1 MVIWIIGLSGAG
13 KTTLASHVVEDVR
26 KRGKKVVLLDGD
38 IVRDL
43 YENDLGHDLRD
54 RLKNANRICRLC
66 QFLDRQGLDVVCAI
80 LSIFPQS
87 REWCKQNLSKFHEVF
102 IDCPI
107 NELRERDSKGIYL
120 KHERGEIK
128 NVAGLDLEFIKPENP
143 DLYIHNN
150 SNLENL
156 LSNTSTIV
164 NKFILN

>member
-1 MVIWIIGLSGAG
+1 MGLSGAG
-13 KTTLASHVVEDVR
+13 KTTLATQVVEEIR

-66 QFLDRQGLDVVCAI
+66 QFLDLQGIDVVCAI

-87 REWCKQNLSKFHEVF
+87 REWCKENLSKFYQVF

-107 NELRERDSKGIYL
+107 NELKGRDPKGIYL
-120 KHERGEIK
+120 KYERGEIK
-128 NVAGLDLEFIKPENP
+128 NVAGLDLEFIKPESP
-143 DLYIHNN
+143 DLYIRNN

-156 LSNTSTIV
+156 LNNTSSIV
-164 NKFILN
+164 NKFLLN